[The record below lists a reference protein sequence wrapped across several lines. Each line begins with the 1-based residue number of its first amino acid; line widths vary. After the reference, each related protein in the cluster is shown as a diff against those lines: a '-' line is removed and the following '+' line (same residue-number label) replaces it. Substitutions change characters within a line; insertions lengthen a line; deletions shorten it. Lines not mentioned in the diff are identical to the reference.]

1 MLEIYRICFEET
13 IQFLYLWTL
22 QFNIIHAIN
31 GNCAKEKTVVQ
42 LSYYDIVRQKMIG
55 GVKMMLKKL
64 AIIGASYLQE
74 PLIRKAKEMGIETHV
89 FAWQVGDVGEEIA
102 DYFYP
107 ISIVEKEEILHRCQ
121 EIGVNGICTIAS
133 DLAAVTVCYVAEKM
147 GLPGNSIQTG
157 LVSTN
162 KHEMRKCFER
172 NGDPSPKSLLVEKVD
187 ALKDEK
193 LGYPLIVKPL
203 DRSGSRGITKVN
215 HFEELESAIERA
227 KDQGFEKKALV
238 EEFAEGKEY
247 SVEFISWQGRH
258 TFLALTEKFT
268 TGAPGYVET
277 GHIQPANIKGQQ
289 LEMVESVVCH
299 ALDSLGIKVGASHS
313 EVKIDEDGNI
323 KIIEIGG
330 RMGGDFI
337 GSHMVNISTGV
348 DFVEGVIKCALGEK
362 PDAEPTDTGKVAA
375 VRFILNHNDKGMVQT
390 FIEENSSGVV
400 SYEIESQDGDNV
412 TDSASRWGYCLASF
426 DDYDSAQRFVTQ

>member
-1 MLEIYRICFEET
+1 M
-13 IQFLYLWTL
+13 
-22 QFNIIHAIN
+22 
-31 GNCAKEKTVVQ
+31 
-42 LSYYDIVRQKMIG
+42 
-55 GVKMMLKKL
+55 KKL

-89 FAWQVGDVGEEIA
+89 FAWQVGDVGEKIA

-107 ISIVEKEEILHRCQ
+107 ISIVEKEDILHKCQ
-121 EIGVNGICTIAS
+121 EIKVDGICTIAS

-147 GLPGNSIQTG
+147 NLAGNSIEAG

-162 KHEMRKCFER
+162 KHEMRECFES
-172 NGDPSPKSLLVEKVD
+172 NGVPSPRSILVEKVD
-187 ALKDEK
+187 DLKDEK
-193 LGYPLIVKPL
+193 LEYPLIVKPL

-215 HFEELESAIERA
+215 CFDELGPAVERA

-247 SVEFISWQGRH
+247 SVEFISWQGQH

-277 GHIQPANIKGQQ
+277 GHIQPANIRGEQ
-289 LEMVESVVCH
+289 LEKVERVVCH
-299 ALDSLGIKVGASHS
+299 ALDSLGIQVGASHS

-337 GSHMVNISTGV
+337 GSHLVKLSTGV

-362 PDAEPTDTGKVAA
+362 PDVEPVDTGKVAA
-375 VRFILNHNDKGMVQT
+375 VRFILNHSDKVIIQK
-390 FIEENSSGVV
+390 FIDENPDRVV
-400 SYEIESQDGDNV
+400 SYEIENQDGDDV
-412 TDSASRWGYCLASF
+412 TDSASRWGYCMAVF
-426 DDYDSAQRFVTQ
+426 DDYDTAQGFVTK

>member
-1 MLEIYRICFEET
+1 M
-13 IQFLYLWTL
+13 
-22 QFNIIHAIN
+22 
-31 GNCAKEKTVVQ
+31 
-42 LSYYDIVRQKMIG
+42 
-55 GVKMMLKKL
+55 KKL

-107 ISIVEKEEILHRCQ
+107 ISIVEKEEILHKCKD
-121 EIGVNGICTIAS
+121 VKVDGICTIAS

-147 GLPGNSIQTG
+147 GLSGNSIQTG

-162 KHEMRKCFER
+162 KHEMRRCFEK
-172 NGDPSPKSLLVEKVD
+172 NGDPSPKSILVESV
-187 ALKDEK
+187 KDLMEQE
-193 LGYPLIVKPL
+193 LEYPLIVKPL

-215 HFEELESAIERA
+215 HFEELEPAIARA
-227 KDQGFEKKALV
+227 KEQGFEKKALV

-247 SVEFISWQGRH
+247 SVEFISWQGHH

-289 LEMVESVVCH
+289 LEKVEEVIRH

-313 EVKIDEDGNI
+313 EVKIDANGNI

-337 GSHMVNISTGV
+337 GSHLVKTSTGV

-362 PDAEPTDTGKVAA
+362 PDMEPTDTGKVAA
-375 VRFILNHNDKGMVQT
+375 VRFILNHSDKVIIQK
-390 FIEENSSGVV
+390 FIDENPDRVV
-400 SYEIESQDGDNV
+400 SYEIENQDGDDV
-412 TDSASRWGYCLASF
+412 TDSASRWGYCMAVF
-426 DDYDSAQRFVTQ
+426 DDYDTAQGFVTK